1 MNSGEGSPRK
11 SMELLIQISSW
22 TGGIFAAA
30 IGGLVYAF
38 VAKDTPPEVIPYFKW
53 VLIPLLLALA
63 ATWWLQMHVAL
74 HARELE
80 IKDLKAARGAAGASA
95 AESEAVAQ
103 TVAADSATNG
113 RAKDKKKKKSRAE
126 SINDAIGAQIAF
138 QCVALFTI
146 GFVFVRYTG
155 PKLESWSLVA
165 NQSDG
170 RHISYLMK
178 VRMPDAKDHEQSA
191 AQLRLLLSDADGN
204 WRMCT
209 IDPAT
214 KDGGALCPS
223 PTGTAA
229 GGPALRLMGAP
240 ILFHQLQYKLKYEV
254 EDRTVD
260 LSDDVCVAKKA
271 LLEAR
276 AGGALVIGSHDRER
290 VLGGANVDT
299 NESLARLR
307 ASSVAAFLAE
317 DNACGRA
324 VETVISLNAAPVM
337 ATHDVALHSDV
348 SADRSVRIYGLIAKS
363 VVP

>member
-1 MNSGEGSPRK
+1 MNSAEGPPRK

-80 IKDLKAARGAAGASA
+80 IKDLKSARGTTGAGVDEDQAT
-95 AESEAVAQ
+95 AQ
-103 TVAADSATNG
+103 TVAADGATNG
-113 RAKDKKKKKSRAE
+113 GAKKKKHSRSE
-126 SINDAIGAQIAF
+126 TINDAIHVQIVF
-138 QCVALFTI
+138 QCIALVII
-146 GFVFVRYTG
+146 GFVFVWYTG
-155 PKLESWSLVA
+155 PKLESWSLIA

-178 VRMPDAKDHEQSA
+178 VRMAGTKGSEQSA
-191 AQLRLLLSDADGN
+191 SQLRLLVSDADGN

-240 ILFHQLQYKLKYEV
+240 VSFHRLQYRLKYEV
-254 EDRTVD
+254 EHHTVD

-271 LLEAR
+271 LLQAM

-290 VLGGANVDT
+290 VLGGASVDT

-307 ASSVAAFLAE
+307 ASSVAAFLSE

-337 ATHDVALHSDV
+337 ATRDVALHSDV
-348 SADRSVRIYGLIAKS
+348 SADRSVKIYGLIAKS
-363 VVP
+363 GAP